1 MGQKT
6 HPLGFRLGVIKNWR
20 SRWYAG
26 RNFADVLH
34 EDLRLRRYIKE
45 RLYHSGVSRI
55 DIERKADQVRI
66 IISTARPGIIIGKK
80 GSEVEK
86 LRSELSG
93 LTKKEIRLDIEEVR
107 KAETD
112 AQLVAEN
119 IAQQLERRVAFR
131 RAMKKAVQSALRLGA
146 QGVKVACAGRL
157 AGAEIARSEWYREGR
172 VPLHTLRADIDFGL
186 ATAKTTYGVIGV
198 KAWVFHGE
206 VLREALGVE
215 SKPPERLRD
224 LRTPSDRPRRRR
236 PGPPPG
242 GPEPGRRS

>member
-6 HPLGFRLGVIKNWR
+6 HPLGFRLGVIKTWR

-26 RNFADVLH
+26 RNFAEVLH

-55 DIERKADQVRI
+55 EIERKADQLRI
-66 IISTARPGIIIGKK
+66 VIHTARPGIIIGKK

-86 LRSELSG
+86 LRADLAKM
-93 LTKKEIRLDIEEVR
+93 TKKEIRLDIEEVR

-112 AQLVAEN
+112 AQLVSEQ

-172 VPLHTLRADIDFGL
+172 VPLHTLRADIDFGT
-186 ATAKTTYGVIGV
+186 ATARTTYGCIGV

-206 VLREALGVE
+206 VLPETLGIE
-215 SKPPERLRD
+215 TKPPERLRD
-224 LRTPSDRPRRRR
+224 TRPPADRRRRR
-236 PGPPPG
+236 PPAGPAPA
-242 GPEPGRRS
+242 GRG

>member
-1 MGQKT
+1 VGQKT
-6 HPLGFRLGVIKNWR
+6 HPLGFRLGVIKTWR

-26 RNFADVLH
+26 RNYAEILH

-55 DIERKADQVRI
+55 EIARKADQTRI
-66 IISTARPGIIIGKK
+66 VIHTARPGILIGKK

-86 LRSELSG
+86 LRADLSKM
-93 LTKKEIRLDIEEVR
+93 TKKEIRLDIEEVR

-112 AQLVAEN
+112 AQLVSEQ

-172 VPLHTLRADIDFGL
+172 VPLHTLRADIDFGT
-186 ATAKTTYGVIGV
+186 ATARTTYGCIGV

-206 VLREALGVE
+206 VLPETLGVE
-215 SKPPERLRD
+215 TKPPERLREP
-224 LRTPSDRPRRRR
+224 RPPADRRRRR
-236 PGPPPG
+236 PGPGAPG
-242 GPEPGRRS
+242 GRPER